1 MVFVPS
7 ESPRATKSCFL
18 VSQRDFSGA
27 LEMTIRRT
35 RSVPKLV
42 YCTEKEL
49 SRIDSVAGNL
59 EPDLKRLMSILVD
72 FFGSYEADRYRRCSA
87 AVQKLEQHIRVCQ
100 EFGLAIAVQ
109 HTHQRYF

>member
-1 MVFVPS
+1 
-7 ESPRATKSCFL
+7 

-27 LEMTIRRT
+27 LEMTIRRI

-59 EPDLKRLMSILVD
+59 EPDLKRLMSILVN

-87 AVQKLEQHIRVCQ
+87 AVQKLEQYVRK
-100 EFGLAIAVQ
+100 FGLAIAVQ
-109 HTHQRYF
+109 HTHQRYFALAG

>member
-1 MVFVPS
+1 
-7 ESPRATKSCFL
+7 
-18 VSQRDFSGA
+18 
-27 LEMTIRRT
+27 MTIRRT

-72 FFGSYEADRYRRCSA
+72 FFGSMKRIDIGVVAQQCRNSNSIFRYVR
-87 AVQKLEQHIRVCQ
+87 K
-100 EFGLAIAVQ
+100 FGLAIAVQ
-109 HTHQRYF
+109 HTHQRYFALAG